1 MADFSPQKSADVN
14 LDSSHEAPSLVTAPA
29 QKESKEVHKV
39 KEQIGQAA
47 NIESSDTVDE
57 GIDVVGKVS
66 ETLSKTISEDDK
78 RSSGSTSGT
87 QFSGMTPAQIRAH
100 LLNNLP
106 TETAMRKQVQ
116 KEIEKEVKYLHKKAI
131 KLMRSSKNVS
141 YFEMSNILKKIREL
155 KSILVTLMKASVE
168 QLKTLWLR
176 FVHGIM

>member
-116 KEIEKEVKYLHKKAI
+116 KEIMGLKIGGRQKMQLIEKCGEI
-131 KLMRSSKNVS
+131 EFRMT
-141 YFEMSNILKKIREL
+141 EGSNEFI
-155 KSILVTLMKASVE
+155 
-168 QLKTLWLR
+168 QLEALLSQFALYGSRK
-176 FVHGIM
+176 